1 MVLIE
6 NFANQGVF
14 DMKKQIATDK
24 APAALGPYS
33 QAILAGDTLYASG
46 QVPID
51 PATGNLV
58 GDSIE
63 AQAKQVFDN
72 LRQVLAAADMD
83 FANVVKTTVFLTD
96 LANFG
101 TVNEIYAE
109 YFVEPYPARSCVQI
123 AALPKGSLLEVELVA
138 VK

>member
-1 MVLIE
+1 
-6 NFANQGVF
+6 
-14 DMKKQIATDK
+14 MKMQIATDK

-33 QAILAGDTLYASG
+33 QAIMAGDTLYASG

-51 PATGNLV
+51 PSTGDLA
-58 GDSIE
+58 GDTIE
-63 AQAKQVFDN
+63 VQAKQVFEN
-72 LRQVLAAADMD
+72 LRQVLTAAGMD

-96 LANFG
+96 LANFA
-101 TVNEIYAE
+101 TVNEIYAG